1 MPVYDEKCIK
11 AKVKELT
18 SVINRNLLDDK
29 VPKEGGY
36 HNCIACISIDSVMK
50 MEKSIIHK
58 FI

>member
-11 AKVKELT
+11 AKVKEFT
-18 SVINRNLLDDK
+18 SVINTNLFDDK
-29 VPKEGGY
+29 LPKKGGY
-36 HNCIACISIDSVMK
+36 HICIACISINSVMK